1 MVKISIIVP
10 VYNSEKSLQKC
21 LQSIHIQKYK
31 EFEVVIINDGSTDNS
46 LNIIEEF
53 TAKDGR
59 FKSFSKPNTGVS
71 SSRNFGL
78 SKSRGDYVTFIDS
91 DDTIESNYLLSYID
105 KINKNKSDLIC
116 QGYISIYYNYK
127 TITKLE
133 NIDYHKQQITD
144 AIYDL
149 ELKEC
154 LSSVW
159 NKIFKKSI
167 IDKNNLKFDE
177 NISLGEDK
185 LFSIRFIYFTKIVS
199 TLNYSLYNYNRMYEN
214 TLSKK
219 HHEYNKLKYFI
230 EKEYFYFKEILT
242 KYPSKKMDMAV
253 NARYVSFN
261 KFILFWMYKPKSGVT
276 KDEIIKQKKLIKE
289 FYNSNEIDVLLDR
302 ELPKKLEKLLNY
314 GLIVNI
320 LIRLNM
326 LTKKIKTRLSVK

>member
-1 MVKISIIVP
+1 MIKISIIVP
-10 VYNSEKSLQKC
+10 VYNSEKCLQKC
-21 LQSIHIQKYK
+21 LQSIHIQNYK

-53 TAKDGR
+53 TAKDAR

-78 SKSRGDYVTFIDS
+78 SKSEGDYVTFIDS
-91 DDTIESNYLLSYID
+91 DDTIEYNYLSSYIE
-105 KINKNKSDLIC
+105 KIKKNKSDLIC
-116 QGYISIYYNYK
+116 QGYASLYYNYQL
-127 TITKLE
+127 ITKLD
-133 NIDYHKQQITD
+133 NVDYYNQEITD

-154 LSSVW
+154 LSPVW

-167 IDKNNLKFDE
+167 IDENNLKFDE

-185 LFSIRFIYFTKIVS
+185 LFSIRFIYFTKIIS
-199 TLNYSLYNYNRMYEN
+199 TLNYSLYNYNRMNEN

-230 EKEYFYFKEILT
+230 ENEFFYFNEILK
-242 KYPSKKMDMAV
+242 KYPSKKLEMAV

-261 KFILFWMYKPKSGVT
+261 KFILFWMYKPKTGVT
-276 KDEIIKQKKLIKE
+276 KDEIIKQKKLINE
-289 FYNSNEIDVLLDR
+289 FYNTNEIDVLLDR
-302 ELPKKLEKLLNY
+302 ELPKKLEKLLKY
-314 GLIVNI
+314 RLLVNI

-326 LTKKIKTRLSVK
+326 LTKKIKKKLSIK